1 MKYIEA
7 LKKYNEG
14 KDKWCFPRKGSVDYL
29 NIIRMMKNIPKNK
42 KDKLNLLNVSGRN
55 NNCFFNSIYLIV
67 KDNDDF
73 KHSNSSRTSK
83 IESGTRLRK
92 YLCKM
97 FIEKTNIKKTIKKFK
112 TYLELVQFYLND
124 SMKTEEVSQ
133 LLSVNRREIK
143 SLKKANIK
151 NINLNNDFE
160 IKRLLE
166 RHFLVSGRMP
176 SEPEMSLTINYI
188 KKTYNI
194 IVLSIILNSKHGNSS
209 TRDKTLDI
217 INKYNYGKKNIQK
230 YDIDLLT
237 NMKADIKNAGIIGKI
252 RRRIG
257 EKLENTVKSQSSSS
271 SHLQNSGKHYNYS
284 VIITDN
290 THYQLLKI
298 NKKVLSSYDNL
309 SDFILHNDNSFSFS
323 QTNISSIRSSSK

>member
-14 KDKWCFPRKGSVDYL
+14 KDKWCFPRKGSEDYL
-29 NIIRMMKNIPKNK
+29 NIIRIMKNIPKK
-42 KDKLNLLNVSGRN
+42 KDKLDLLNVSGRN

-73 KHSNSSRTSK
+73 KKSNSKSSK
-83 IESGTRLRK
+83 IERGTHLRK
-92 YLCKM
+92 YLCKNFM
-97 FIEKTNIKKTIKKFK
+97 EKNNIKKTIKKYK

-124 SMKTEEVSQ
+124 SMKIEEVSQ

-151 NINLNNDFE
+151 NINLNNDIE
-160 IKRLLE
+160 IQKLLE

-176 SEPEMSLTINYI
+176 SEPEMLLTINYI

-209 TRDKTLDI
+209 TRDRTLNI
-217 INKYNYGKKNIQK
+217 INKYNYGKKNMQK

-237 NMKADIKNAGIIGKI
+237 NMKADIKNADIIGKI

-257 EKLENTVKSQSSSS
+257 EKLENTIKSMSSSDS
-271 SHLQNSGKHYNYS
+271 LQNNMKQYNYS

-298 NKKVLSSYDNL
+298 NKKIISSYDDL
-309 SDFILHNDNSFSFS
+309 SDFILHHDNSFSFS
-323 QTNISSIRSSSK
+323 QTNIISSSK

>member
-1 MKYIEA
+1 MKYIDA

-14 KDKWCFPRKGSVDYL
+14 KDKWCFPRKGSEDYL
-29 NIIRMMKNIPKNK
+29 NVSKMMKNISKNK

-55 NNCFFNSIYLIV
+55 NNCFFNSIYLLV
-67 KDNDDF
+67 KDNDNF
-73 KHSNSSRTSK
+73 KKFNSSRSSK
-83 IESGTRLRK
+83 IESGTHLRK
-92 YLCKM
+92 YLCKI
-97 FIEKTNIKKTIKKFK
+97 FIENTNIKKTIKKYK

-124 SMKTEEVSQ
+124 SMNAEEVSQ

-151 NINLNNDFE
+151 NINLNNDIE
-160 IKRLLE
+160 IQKLLKNV
-166 RHFLVSGRMP
+166 FLVSGRMP
-176 SEPEMSLTINYI
+176 SQPEMSLTINYI

-194 IVLSIILNSKHGNSS
+194 IVLQIILNSKHGNSS
-209 TRDKTLDI
+209 TRDRTLNI
-217 INKYNYGKKNIQK
+217 INKYNYGKKNMQK
-230 YDIDLLT
+230 FDIDLLT

-257 EKLENTVKSQSSSS
+257 EKLENTINHGSSSDS
-271 SHLQNSGKHYNYS
+271 LLNSRKHYNYS

-298 NKKVLSSYDNL
+298 NRKILSSYNDL
-309 SDFILHNDNSFSFS
+309 SDFILHHDNSFTFS
-323 QTNISSIRSSSK
+323 QTNIRSSSK

>member
-1 MKYIEA
+1 MKYIDA

-14 KDKWCFPRKGSVDYL
+14 KDKWCFPRKGSEDYL
-29 NIIRMMKNIPKNK
+29 NIIRMMKNISKNK

-67 KDNDDF
+67 KNNDDF
-73 KHSNSSRTSK
+73 KKSNSSRSSK
-83 IESGTRLRK
+83 IESGTHLRK
-92 YLCKM
+92 YLCKI
-97 FIEKTNIKKTIKKFK
+97 FIEKTNIKKTIKKYK

-124 SMKTEEVSQ
+124 GMNAEEVSQ

-143 SLKKANIK
+143 SLKRANIK
-151 NINLNNDFE
+151 NINLNNDIE
-160 IKRLLE
+160 ILKLLE
-166 RHFLVSGRMP
+166 KHFLVSGRMP
-176 SEPEMSLTINYI
+176 SEPEMLLTINYI

-209 TRDKTLDI
+209 TRDRTLNI
-217 INKYNYGKKNIQK
+217 INKYNYGKKNMQK

-237 NMKADIKNAGIIGKI
+237 NMKADIKNADIIGKI

-257 EKLENTVKSQSSSS
+257 EKLENTIKSGSSTSDS
-271 SHLQNSGKHYNYS
+271 PLNSGKHYNYS

-290 THYQLLKI
+290 SHYQLLKI
-298 NKKVLSSYDNL
+298 NRKILSSYDDL

-323 QTNISSIRSSSK
+323 QTDIRSSS

>member
-1 MKYIEA
+1 MKYIDA

-42 KDKLNLLNVSGRN
+42 KDKLDLLNVSGRN

-67 KDNDDF
+67 KDNNDF
-73 KHSNSSRTSK
+73 KKSNSSRSSK
-83 IESGTRLRK
+83 IESGTYLRK
-92 YLCKM
+92 HLCKI
-97 FIEKTNIKKTIKKFK
+97 FIEKMNIKKTIKKYK

-124 SMKTEEVSQ
+124 NMKTEEVSQ

-151 NINLNNDFE
+151 NINLNNDIE
-160 IKRLLE
+160 ILKLLE
-166 RHFLVSGRMP
+166 KHFLVSGRMP

-194 IVLSIILNSKHGNSS
+194 IVLQIILNSKHGNSS
-209 TRDKTLDI
+209 TRDRTLNI
-217 INKYNYGKKNIQK
+217 INKYNYGKKNMQK

-237 NMKADIKNAGIIGKI
+237 NMKADIKNADIIGKI

-257 EKLENTVKSQSSSS
+257 EKLENIINPGSSTSNI
-271 SHLQNSGKHYNYS
+271 LLNSGKHYNYS

-290 THYQLLKI
+290 SHYQLLKI
-298 NKKVLSSYDNL
+298 NRKILSSYDDL
-309 SDFILHNDNSFSFS
+309 SDFILHHDNSFSFS
-323 QTNISSIRSSSK
+323 QTDIRSSSK

>member
-14 KDKWCFPRKGSVDYL
+14 KDKWCFPRKGSEDYL
-29 NIIRMMKNIPKNK
+29 NIIRIMKNIPKK
-42 KDKLNLLNVSGRN
+42 KDKLDLLNVSGRN

-73 KHSNSSRTSK
+73 KKSNSRSSK
-83 IESGTRLRK
+83 IERGTYLRK
-92 YLCKM
+92 YLCKNFM
-97 FIEKTNIKKTIKKFK
+97 EKNNIKKTIRKYK

-124 SMKTEEVSQ
+124 SMKIEEVSQ

-151 NINLNNDFE
+151 NINLNNDIE
-160 IKRLLE
+160 IQKLLG

-176 SEPEMSLTINYI
+176 SDPEMLLTINYI
-188 KKTYNI
+188 KKLYNI
-194 IVLSIILNSKHGNSS
+194 IVLRIILNSKHGNSS
-209 TRDKTLDI
+209 SRDKTLDI
-217 INKYNYGKKNIQK
+217 INKYNYRKKNIQK

-252 RRRIG
+252 RKRIG
-257 EKLENTVKSQSSSS
+257 DKLENTIKSTSSSGS
-271 SHLQNSGKHYNYS
+271 LQNSARHYNYS

-290 THYQLLKI
+290 SHYQLLKI
-298 NKKVLSSYDNL
+298 NRKILSSFD
-309 SDFILHNDNSFSFS
+309 DIREFILNNDNSFSFS
-323 QTNISSIRSSSK
+323 QTNISSNSRSSSK

>member
-14 KDKWCFPRKGSVDYL
+14 KDKWCMPRKGSVDYL
-29 NIIRMMKNIPKNK
+29 NIIRIMKNISKK
-42 KDKLNLLNVSGRN
+42 KDKLDLFNVSGRN

-67 KDNDDF
+67 KDNDNF
-73 KHSNSSRTSK
+73 KQSNSSRSSK
-83 IESGTRLRK
+83 IESGTQLRK
-92 YLCKM
+92 YLCKF

-112 TYLELVQFYLND
+112 TYLELVQLYLND

-143 SLKKANIK
+143 SLRKANIK
-151 NINLNNDFE
+151 NINLNNDIE
-160 IKRLLE
+160 IKKLLE

-176 SEPEMSLTINYI
+176 SEPEMLLTINYI
-188 KKTYNI
+188 EKLYNI
-194 IVLSIILNSKHGNSS
+194 IVLSIILNSNNGNSS
-209 TRDKTLDI
+209 RRDKTLDI
-217 INKYNYGKKNIQK
+217 INKYNYGKKNMQK
-230 YDIDLLT
+230 YDIDLVT
-237 NMKADIKNAGIIGKI
+237 NMKADLKNAGIIDKI

-257 EKLENTVKSQSSSS
+257 EKLENTIKNNSSSR
-271 SHLQNSGKHYNYS
+271 LLNSAKHYNYS

-298 NKKVLSSYDNL
+298 NRKVLSSYDDL

-323 QTNISSIRSSSK
+323 QTNISSSTK

>member
-1 MKYIEA
+1 M
-7 LKKYNEG
+7 
-14 KDKWCFPRKGSVDYL
+14 
-29 NIIRMMKNIPKNK
+29 IIGAWNYPLQLVLIP
-42 KDKLNLLNVSGRN
+42 LIGAICGG
-55 NNCFFNSIYLIV
+55 NCVIV
-67 KDNDDF
+67 KP
-73 KHSNSSRTSK
+73 SEISLE
-83 IESGTRLRK
+83 IGILLESLIK
-92 YLCKM
+92 QYLDPNAIM
-97 FIEKTNIKKTIKKFK
+97 VVNG
-112 TYLELVQFYLND
+112 D
-124 SMKTEEVSQ
+124 VS
-133 LLSVNRREIK
+133 VTT
-143 SLKKANIK
+143 
-151 NINLNNDFE
+151 
-160 IKRLLE
+160 RLLE
-166 RHFLVSGRMP
+166 KHFLVYGRMP

-217 INKYNYGKKNIQK
+217 INKYNYGKKDMQK

>member
-1 MKYIEA
+1 MKYIDA

-14 KDKWCFPRKGSVDYL
+14 KDKWCFPRKGSEDYL

-67 KDNDDF
+67 KNNDNF
-73 KHSNSSRTSK
+73 KKSNSSRSSK
-83 IESGTRLRK
+83 IESGTHLRK
-92 YLCKM
+92 YLCKT
-97 FIEKTNIKKTIKKFK
+97 FIEKTNIKKTIKKYK

-143 SLKKANIK
+143 SLKRANIK
-151 NINLNNDFE
+151 NINLNNDIE
-160 IKRLLE
+160 IQKLLE
-166 RHFLVSGRMP
+166 KHFLVSGRMP
-176 SEPEMSLTINYI
+176 SESEMLLTINYI
-188 KKTYNI
+188 KKIYNI
-194 IVLSIILNSKHGNSS
+194 IVLRIILNSKNGNSS

-217 INKYNYGKKNIQK
+217 INKYNYGKKNMQK

-237 NMKADIKNAGIIGKI
+237 NMKADIKNAGIIDKI

-257 EKLENTVKSQSSSS
+257 EKLENTVKSGSSSDS
-271 SHLQNSGKHYNYS
+271 LQNLTKHYNYS

-290 THYQLLKI
+290 SHYQLLKI
-298 NKKVLSSYDNL
+298 NRKILSSYDDL
-309 SDFILHNDNSFSFS
+309 SDFILHHDNSFSFS
-323 QTNISSIRSSSK
+323 QTNIRSSSK

>member
-1 MKYIEA
+1 MKYIDA

-14 KDKWCFPRKGSVDYL
+14 KDKWCSPRKGSIDYL
-29 NIIRMMKNIPKNK
+29 NIIRMMNNISKNK
-42 KDKLNLLNVSGRN
+42 IDKLNLLNVSGRN

-73 KHSNSSRTSK
+73 KKYNSSMSSK
-83 IESGTRLRK
+83 IESGTYLRK
-92 YLCKM
+92 YLCKIFM
-97 FIEKTNIKKTIKKFK
+97 EKTNIKKTIKKYK

-124 SMKTEEVSQ
+124 NMKTEEVSQ

-160 IKRLLE
+160 IKKLLE
-166 RHFLVSGRMP
+166 NHFLVSGRMP
-176 SEPEMSLTINYI
+176 SEPEMLLTINYI
-188 KKTYNI
+188 KETYNI

-209 TRDKTLDI
+209 TKDKSLNI
-217 INKYNYGKKNIQK
+217 INKYNYGKKNMQK

-237 NMKADIKNAGIIGKI
+237 NMKADIKNADIIGKI

-257 EKLENTVKSQSSSS
+257 EKLENTVKSELSSNNS
-271 SHLQNSGKHYNYS
+271 LQNSMKYYNYS
-284 VIITDN
+284 IIITDN

-298 NKKVLSSYDNL
+298 NRKILSSYDEL
-309 SDFILHNDNSFSFS
+309 SDFILHHDNSFSFS
-323 QTNISSIRSSSK
+323 QTNIISSSK